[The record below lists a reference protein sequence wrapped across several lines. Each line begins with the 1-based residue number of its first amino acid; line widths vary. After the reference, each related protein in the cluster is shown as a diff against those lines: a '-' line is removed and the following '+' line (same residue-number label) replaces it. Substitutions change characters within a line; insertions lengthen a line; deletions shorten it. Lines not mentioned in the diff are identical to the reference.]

1 MTKKPHG
8 LTGQKNAMKGP
19 VPRSVRMSVR
29 VPPDLVEALD
39 RLAARDGMTRSDM
52 VVGILTLS
60 CMPNMWDVSPR

>member
-29 VPPDLVEALD
+29 APPDLVEALD
-39 RLAARDGMTRSDM
+39 RRAARNGTTRSDV
-52 VVGILTLS
+52 VVGILTS
-60 CMPNMWDVSPR
+60 ACMWDVPPR